1 MKNFNLS
8 VLCLL
13 LCVQF
18 IACVNSRRNDELP
31 PYFLARPCGE
41 NHLLWKASKANQPD
55 IWLFGSIHVADSS
68 FYPFAPVV
76 DSALDAAS
84 LVAAEL
90 DIHKDSTLA
99 VTERLVQEKGT
110 LPENVRLRDVLPD
123 SLYRRID
130 SLSLS
135 WGFSA
140 RLLDSFRPW
149 LVAFSLSAMAFE
161 RMGLSGEFG
170 IDREIL
176 LRAEDQG
183 KEIFALETPAS
194 QIGIFADTE
203 DSLGVEYLEN
213 TLWEIQTADSMLAG
227 VMKAWK
233 CGDVPGLR
241 KFLDADMS
249 DDALE
254 EEIGFKRN
262 VRMAKSV
269 DSLSAAGQKVFLVVG
284 SAHLVSSGTNILNL
298 LEEKGYRIEA
308 Y

>member
-1 MKNFNLS
+1 M
-8 VLCLL
+8 LCLL

-18 IACVNSRRNDELP
+18 FACAGSGKHEAFSSYLQGS
-31 PYFLARPCGE
+31 PCGE
-41 NHLLWKASKANQPD
+41 RHLLWKASKEKQPD

-76 DSALDAAS
+76 DSALDASS

-90 DIHKDSTLA
+90 DIHADSTLA
-99 VTERLVQEKGT
+99 LTERLVREKGT

-123 SLYRRID
+123 SLNRQID
-130 SLSLS
+130 SLARS
-135 WGFSA
+135 WEFSA
-140 RLLDSFRPW
+140 NLLESFRPW
-149 LVAFSLSAMAFE
+149 LVVFSLSAMAFE

-183 KEIFALETPAS
+183 KEIFALETPDS
-194 QIGIFADTE
+194 QIGIFADTG

-213 TLWEIQTADSMLAG
+213 TLREIQMADSMLAG
-227 VMKAWK
+227 VMNAWK
-233 CGDVPGLR
+233 CGDAQGIR
-241 KFLDADMS
+241 KYVDSDAS
-249 DDALE
+249 GDALE
-254 EEIGFKRN
+254 EEIGTKRN
-262 VRMAKSV
+262 IRMAKSA

-284 SAHLVSSGTNILNL
+284 SAHLVGSGANILNL